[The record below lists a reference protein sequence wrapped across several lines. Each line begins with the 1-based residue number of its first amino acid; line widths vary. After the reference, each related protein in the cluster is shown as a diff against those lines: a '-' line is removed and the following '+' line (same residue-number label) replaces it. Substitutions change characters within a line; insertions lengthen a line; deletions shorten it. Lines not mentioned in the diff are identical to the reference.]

1 MKEFEVSEYPA
12 HLREAPCGTR
22 QAILRVLP
30 FTPTSVN
37 GKTYWISQADI
48 SMETALGNQSKAV
61 GFIFDREMGREY
73 ALAIN
78 DFHQFMETGD
88 LSLLPQKSTC
98 SPRVRTLRLTERWS
112 DGAVE

>member
-1 MKEFEVSEYPA
+1 MKEFEVSDCPA
-12 HLREAPCGTR
+12 DLQETPCGTR

-37 GKTYWISQADI
+37 GKTYWITQADI
-48 SMETALGNQSKAV
+48 SMETSLGNQSKEI

-73 ALAIN
+73 ALAID

-88 LSLLPQKSTC
+88 LSLLPKQSTC
-98 SPRVRTLRLTERWS
+98 SPKVKTLQLRELWS
-112 DGAVE
+112 NGAVE